1 MNRQARRVARTLRS
15 VGKPD
20 LASRLIEAFQL
31 DDDFD
36 VEVLGAT
43 ETEAFDDAVEL
54 VLGDV
59 DRFIPIEA
67 YADDDD
73 DAAA

>member
-1 MNRQARRVARTLRS
+1 
-15 VGKPD
+15 